1 MAGIDDINVN
11 FDSDDKKINID
22 DNILSGDANIDVK
35 NDDALYGVDLLASE
49 EVLVS
54 SCWEP
59 IAVIAAKKGAD
70 IHYGTM
76 KEGHQTWNN
85 VWMLT
90 KGGKQKVKEAS
101 KLTRKRKIKENKL
114 IRRRTQQ
121 ETEQFEEQ
129 QQHATI
135 SANEDE

>member
-1 MAGIDDINVN
+1 M
-11 FDSDDKKINID
+11 KKKGQFRTFWDGFGN
-22 DNILSGDANIDVK
+22 
-35 NDDALYGVDLLASE
+35 GVDLLASE

-90 KGGKQKVKEAS
+90 KGGKQRGQEDNFYKLMDCHTYLLGLVKPHNPRLYS
-101 KLTRKRKIKENKL
+101 SNDWCK
-114 IRRRTQQ
+114 
-121 ETEQFEEQ
+121 
-129 QQHATI
+129 
-135 SANEDE
+135 